1 MHANKG
7 DLMKVI
13 ILTILITISSQSY
26 GEIIYKTI
34 PNTPFKDITEPVMVI
49 EKNVIYQT
57 IPNTP
62 FKDPTE
68 PIFVIEKSGIYPTIP
83 GTTLRDYSV
92 TPQFVIE

>member
-1 MHANKG
+1 
-7 DLMKVI
+7 MKF
-13 ILTILITISSQSY
+13 TIMIAASLFSGHLYS
-26 GEIIYKTI
+26 EVIYKTI

-49 EKNVIYQT
+49 EKSVIYKT

-68 PIFVIEKSGIYPTIP
+68 PIFVIEKNGIYPTIP

-92 TPQFVIE
+92 MPQFVID